1 MKRAG
6 DTPGLASLPT
16 VAPDTLTR
24 AGLRRVLII
33 LCLTQVTSWGVLY
46 YAFPVLAANITA
58 DTGWSTTS
66 ITAAFSLSL
75 IVGALV
81 GIPVGKRLDRFG
93 PRRIMTAGSA
103 VACLSIIGIGLAPTL
118 SLFYLAWTLAGISM
132 AAVFYQPAFAALT
145 RWWGARQVTALTAVT
160 LAGGLASTI
169 FAPTTAWINSAL
181 DWRHTYIVLAAA
193 LGLITIPAHWFG
205 LRGHWPTPMGAVSH
219 NHVRAPREIVRSQAF
234 FVLAAAMS
242 LSAFAL
248 FAAMINIV
256 ALMLDRGYTPKIAAL
271 TLGIGGIGQVAGRL
285 GYKRLS
291 ELLSVRTRMAVIFGF
306 GAAAVALQSGVA
318 GPAWIL
324 IGLAVIAGAARGI
337 TTLLQATAITDRW
350 GAVHYGHL
358 SAVLGAPVMIAIA
371 IAPVAGSAL
380 AHALG
385 SYPAMFAVLAG
396 IALLA
401 TTLAMFAKK

>member
-1 MKRAG
+1 MNPSG
-6 DTPGLASLPT
+6 DLPAMASLSKAQPG
-16 VAPDTLTR
+16 ALTR
-24 AGLRRVLII
+24 DGLRRVLII

-81 GIPVGKRLDRFG
+81 GIPVGRRLDRYG
-93 PRRIMTAGSA
+93 PRRIMTAGSV
-103 VACLSIIGIGLAPTL
+103 VACVAIVGIALAPTL
-118 SLFYLAWTLAGISM
+118 SLFYLGWILAGISM
-132 AAVFYQPAFAALT
+132 SAIFYQPAFAALT
-145 RWWGARQVTALTAVT
+145 RWWGARRVTALTAVT

-169 FAPTTAWINSAL
+169 FAPTTAWLNSQL
-181 DWRHTYIVLAAA
+181 DWRDTYILLAAV
-193 LGLITIPAHWFG
+193 LGLITVPAHWFG
-205 LRGHWPTPMGAVSH
+205 LRGHWPTPTGEIGRTQVG
-219 NHVRAPREIVRSQAF
+219 APREIVRSRAF
-234 FVLAAAMS
+234 FLLAAAMS

-248 FAAMINIV
+248 YAAMINIV
-256 ALMLDRGYTPKIAAL
+256 ALMLDRGYPPKIAAI

-291 ELLSVRTRMAVIFGF
+291 DLLSVRTRMAVIFGI
-306 GAAAVALQSGVA
+306 GAGAVALQAGVA

-324 IGLAVIAGAARGI
+324 IGLAVMAGAARGI

-350 GAVHYGHL
+350 GPVHYGRL

-371 IAPVAGSAL
+371 VAPVAGSAL

-385 SYPAMFAVLAG
+385 SYPTMFATLAG
-396 IALLA
+396 IAVLA
-401 TTLAMFAKK
+401 TTLAMIAKN